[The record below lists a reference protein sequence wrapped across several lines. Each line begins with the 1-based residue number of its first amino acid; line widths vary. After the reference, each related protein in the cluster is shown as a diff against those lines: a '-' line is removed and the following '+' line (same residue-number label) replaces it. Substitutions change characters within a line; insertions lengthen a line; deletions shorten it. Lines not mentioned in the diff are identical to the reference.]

1 MTLRGL
7 VPEPLAA
14 VAARLREQA
23 MLSKQRRRLVR
34 IAAYRRPPADPGAL
48 LAAVRRKTL
57 VFTITAGRTG
67 TVYLQR
73 LLGLFPDT
81 TSLHEPEPAFVSV
94 LRLVQHAP
102 ERARSFLLEYKLP
115 FIGALPS
122 ARYVEASHLFG
133 KGFFE
138 PALALGLLP
147 RLVMLRRHPRRIALS
162 YLARNA
168 VPGRTKL
175 GFKYLLQ
182 PSDPGVLPLPGWT
195 RRSAYQLCFWYALEM
210 ERRQR
215 AYSERIAELGGAAV
229 DVTAEELH
237 DLERFLDVARTL
249 HLLDPATDLD
259 AVRRQHRE
267 LSAVTHN
274 PNRSVA
280 AQRAAVD
287 ADEDAV
293 WAAVEPFAPDLRRQL
308 AARYDAARA
317 AGARAAG
324 EGGRW

>member
-7 VPEPLAA
+7 VPEPLTAA
-14 VAARLREQA
+14 AARLREQA
-23 MLSKQRRRLVR
+23 MLMKQRRRLVR
-34 IAAYRRPPADPGAL
+34 IATYHRPPADPGAL
-48 LAAVRRKTL
+48 LSAVRRKNL
-57 VFTITAGRTG
+57 VFTVTAGRTG

-115 FIGALPS
+115 VIAAVQTGH
-122 ARYVEASHLFG
+122 YVEASHLFG
-133 KGFFE
+133 KGFLE
-138 PALALGLLP
+138 PALALGLMP
-147 RLVMLRRHPRRIALS
+147 RLIMLRRHPRRIALS
-162 YLARNA
+162 YLARNS
-168 VPGRTKL
+168 VPGRSKV

-182 PSDPGVLPLPGWT
+182 PSDPGVLPLPDWT

-215 AYSERIAELGGAAV
+215 AYTERMTELGAASV

-237 DLERFLDVARTL
+237 DVERFLDVARTL
-249 HLLDPATDLD
+249 HLLDASTDLD

-280 AQRAAVD
+280 AHRAAVD

-293 WAAVEPFAPDLRRQL
+293 WAAVEPFASDLRRQV
-308 AARYDAARA
+308 AARYDATRA
-317 AGARAAG
+317 PLVRAAG

>member
-7 VPEPLAA
+7 VPGPLL
-14 VAARLREQA
+14 VAAAHLREQA
-23 MLSKQRRRLVR
+23 MLMKQRRRLVR
-34 IAAYRRPPADPGAL
+34 IAPYRCPPADPEAL
-48 LAAVRRKTL
+48 LAAVRRKNL

-81 TSLHEPEPAFVSV
+81 ASLHEPEPAFVSV

-115 FIGALPS
+115 CIAALPTG
-122 ARYVEASHLFG
+122 RYVEASHLFG
-133 KGFFE
+133 KGFLE
-138 PALALGLLP
+138 AAWQLGLMP
-147 RLVMLRRHPRRIALS
+147 RLVLLRRQPRRIALS

-182 PSDPGVLPLPGWT
+182 PSDPGVLPLPDWT

-210 ERRQR
+210 ERRQG
-215 AYSERIAELGGAAV
+215 AYAARMRELGGVSV

-237 DLERFLDVARTL
+237 EVERFFDVARTL
-249 HLLDPATDLD
+249 QLFDPAADLD
-259 AVRRQHRE
+259 AVRRRHRE

-274 PNRSVA
+274 PNRSVP
-280 AQRAAVD
+280 AQRVAVD
-287 ADEDAV
+287 ADEEAV
-293 WAAVEPFAPDLRRQL
+293 WAAIEPFAPDLRGQV
-308 AARYDAARA
+308 AARYEAERA
-317 AGARAAG
+317 PRVRAAG
-324 EGGRW
+324 EGR